1 MSSLTAS
8 QAWAQAQS
16 NAQPRY
22 AIVETGLLSDESRM
36 RFLKSDFSRYPIM
49 RQNEFAELR
58 EYGPWLVDVSP
69 LTFDEFST
77 HKLFSDRQ
85 ALMGWISS
93 DCPGDQLNEHLS
105 DALLAKN
112 EVEEVLL
119 IRSYAPEVLPLLHA
133 RPDLPWHPW
142 LFGPLKEWWLPTDDN
157 DWQRFQGGS
166 NKQLSEY
173 HPITLDA
180 QLWQALELDPLAYN
194 LVTEL
199 ERSAPEVFTS
209 SCHGDRLTQVEKAID
224 TARKEG
230 LETPEDVSL
239 FATLNLFDREFPSN
253 WSKWSQAKTLVR
265 QEKLP
270 LGLIMRQLSE

>member
-1 MSSLTAS
+1 MTSLTAS

-36 RFLKSDFSRYPIM
+36 RFLKSDFSRYSIM

-77 HKLFSDRQ
+77 HELFSNRQ

-142 LFGPLKEWWLPTDDN
+142 LFGPLKDSTTGNASRAAATNSCRSIIPSPSTPSFGRLWSWTH
-157 DWQRFQGGS
+157 W
-166 NKQLSEY
+166 
-173 HPITLDA
+173 PITL
-180 QLWQALELDPLAYN
+180 
-194 LVTEL
+194 
-199 ERSAPEVFTS
+199 
-209 SCHGDRLTQVEKAID
+209 
-224 TARKEG
+224 
-230 LETPEDVSL
+230 
-239 FATLNLFDREFPSN
+239 
-253 WSKWSQAKTLVR
+253 
-265 QEKLP
+265 
-270 LGLIMRQLSE
+270 